1 MELLTTTCEDMMHLI
16 RFLANKSLEQH
27 QCLVM
32 PYPGE
37 RARRMSALATR
48 VIANQL
54 VVLALAET
62 NTTSNMT
69 KPEDQITSEQS

>member
-54 VVLALAET
+54 VVLVLAET
-62 NTTSNMT
+62 QMTSNMA
-69 KPEDQITSEQS
+69 KVVNQM